1 MLQGD
6 QSWFLMRCFALTSSI
21 MDRIIRAK
29 SPYVYVSDELRSS
42 FETVLVYAG
51 LTRLLPNDDADAGQT
66 DDDGMDMED
75 EEGEESLSSHIT
87 IGDETV
93 EEVLN
98 DELIPRDVEEA
109 SDAEEGYTAY
119 KYGYKLPSQM

>member
-1 MLQGD
+1 
-6 QSWFLMRCFALTSSI
+6 

-42 FETVLVYAG
+42 FETVLEYAG
-51 LTRLLPNDDADAGQT
+51 LTRLLPNDDAGQT

-98 DELIPRDVEEA
+98 EELIPRDVEE
-109 SDAEEGYTAY
+109 DTAY
-119 KYGYKLPSQM
+119 KYLYKVSSQM

>member
-1 MLQGD
+1 MSAHSLVAGSDPCNSVKDDEEVECHTPHCDVFRRLNVIPITMLQGD

-42 FETVLVYAG
+42 FETVLEYAG

-75 EEGEESLSSHIT
+75 E
-87 IGDETV
+87 
-93 EEVLN
+93 
-98 DELIPRDVEEA
+98 
-109 SDAEEGYTAY
+109 
-119 KYGYKLPSQM
+119 